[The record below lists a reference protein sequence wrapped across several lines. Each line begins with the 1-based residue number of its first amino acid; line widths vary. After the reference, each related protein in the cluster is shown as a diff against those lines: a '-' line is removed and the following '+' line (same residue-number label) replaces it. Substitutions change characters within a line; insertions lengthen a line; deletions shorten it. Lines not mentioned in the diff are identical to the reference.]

1 MGNGPYETG
10 NFATIF
16 IFPLPFTVKR
26 KELLL
31 IGKMPFQDYRGAGTI
46 GLKFGK

>member
-16 IFPLPFTVKR
+16 IFFPIHSQLK
-26 KELLL
+26 
-31 IGKMPFQDYRGAGTI
+31 GKSYY
-46 GLKFGK
+46 